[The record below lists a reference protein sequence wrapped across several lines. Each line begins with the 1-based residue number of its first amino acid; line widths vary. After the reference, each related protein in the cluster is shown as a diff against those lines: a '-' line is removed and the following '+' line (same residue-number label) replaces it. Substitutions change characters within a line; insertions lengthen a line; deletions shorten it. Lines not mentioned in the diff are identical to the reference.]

1 MAGVHVANGHI
12 RTSNK
17 GLVTNKFSFAVGA
30 AGAVGTIYQAA
41 GNFVTSVTHTAAGI
55 YTVQLNKLY
64 PVRLIF
70 TNTNIATPAGTD
82 ALIVARFDANSY
94 SATAGTFIVVT
105 SGPQGAALT
114 AQVAADPVDGSL
126 VNVELS
132 YVDQT
137 TGIAN

>member
-1 MAGVHVANGHI
+1 MGVHVANGYI

-17 GLVTNKFSFAVGA
+17 GVLRQVFNFAVGGT
-30 AGAVGTIYQAA
+30 GAVGTVIQAGA
-41 GNFVTSVTHTAAGI
+41 NFVTSVTKTATGI

-70 TNTNIATPAGTD
+70 TSANIATPAGTD
-82 ALIVARFDANSY
+82 ALITARIDADSY
-94 SATAGTFIVVT
+94 SATAGTFIVLT

-114 AQVAADPVDGSL
+114 AQVAADPVSGSL
-126 VNVELS
+126 VNVELV

-137 TGIAN
+137 TGIAS